1 MKQKQRPVDNRIAET
16 APMTRVILVA
26 TFIQYVA
33 CPKPKQ
39 YYYCLRNQE
48 YKGTSTRTNEYKA
61 NVSLSTSFTCF
72 GHVEIVNGYL
82 VRITYSDPNYQEE
95 GR

>member
-33 CPKPKQ
+33 CPK
-39 YYYCLRNQE
+39 
-48 YKGTSTRTNEYKA
+48 
-61 NVSLSTSFTCF
+61 LSYP
-72 GHVEIVNGYL
+72 EIIN
-82 VRITYSDPNYQEE
+82 TPQ
-95 GR
+95 